1 MKLAG
6 KVAVVTGGS
15 SGIGRAIAIRFAQEG
30 AKVAV
35 LDLQEESRLAA
46 ETPSTVDAARAAG
59 SEGLFV
65 RTDVSKSADIKAA
78 VLKTI
83 ERFGKIDILA
93 NSAGIFIR
101 NSITDVSDE
110 EWEKVVGVNLS
121 GVFYACR
128 EVIPHMVH
136 QQYGRIVNVSS
147 IHGLLGTGA
156 AATYC
161 ATKAGIT
168 NLTRQLAI
176 DYAKQGIT
184 VNSIAPGT
192 IETAMSKPFREN
204 PAIMQE
210 YQARTLLPRLGKP
223 EDVANAALFLV
234 SDEAEWMTG
243 ESLVIDGGWT
253 IW

>member
-6 KVAVVTGGS
+6 RVAVVTGGS
-15 SGIGRAIAIRFAQEG
+15 SGIGRAIAIRFAREG

-35 LDLQEESRLAA
+35 FDLQEESRL
-46 ETPSTVDAARAAG
+46 ETERPSTVAAIKAAG
-59 SEGLFV
+59 SDSLFV
-65 RTDVSKSADIKAA
+65 KTDVSKSKDIKAA
-78 VLKTI
+78 VQKTM

-101 NSITDVSDE
+101 NYITDVSDE

-128 EVIPHMVH
+128 EVIPHMVR

-147 IHGLLGTGA
+147 IHGLLGTGT

-176 DYAKQGIT
+176 DYAKHGIT

-192 IETAMSKPFREN
+192 IETAMSKPFRET
-204 PAIMQE
+204 PSIMKE

-234 SDEAEWMTG
+234 SEEAEWMTG